1 MLGENIRRIRTER
14 HLTQSAL
21 AEKSG
26 VSVQQINQI
35 EWGAKGL
42 SVPTLVR
49 IARAL
54 ESYWKLPGVS
64 CGPTVL
70 RNRTKKTSCY
80 RTSGKSSGTSFG
92 WMTRTGKNE
101 GTVLTAISPS
111 SKAASRLLDA

>member
-54 ESYWKLPGVS
+54 ECTTDELLEEG
-64 CGPTVL
+64 
-70 RNRTKKTSCY
+70 ND
-80 RTSGKSSGTSFG
+80 GTFNQRAG
-92 WMTRTGKNE
+92 C
-101 GTVLTAISPS
+101 
-111 SKAASRLLDA
+111 

>member
-21 AEKSG
+21 AEKAG

-54 ESYWKLPGVS
+54 ECTTDAILEEG
-64 CGPTVL
+64 
-70 RNRTKKTSCY
+70 ND
-80 RTSGKSSGTSFG
+80 GTFNQRAG
-92 WMTRTGKNE
+92 C
-101 GTVLTAISPS
+101 
-111 SKAASRLLDA
+111 

>member
-35 EWGAKGL
+35 EWGDKGL

-54 ESYWKLPGVS
+54 ECTTDEILEEG
-64 CGPTVL
+64 
-70 RNRTKKTSCY
+70 ND
-80 RTSGKSSGTSFG
+80 GTFNQRAG
-92 WMTRTGKNE
+92 C
-101 GTVLTAISPS
+101 
-111 SKAASRLLDA
+111 

>member
-1 MLGENIRRIRTER
+1 MLGENIRRIRTSR

-26 VSVQQINQI
+26 VTVQMINQI

-54 ESYWKLPGVS
+54 ECTTDEILEEG
-64 CGPTVL
+64 
-70 RNRTKKTSCY
+70 ND
-80 RTSGKSSGTSFG
+80 GTFNQRAG
-92 WMTRTGKNE
+92 C
-101 GTVLTAISPS
+101 
-111 SKAASRLLDA
+111 

>member
-26 VSVQQINQI
+26 VSVQPINQI

-54 ESYWKLPGVS
+54 ECTTDEILHEEG
-64 CGPTVL
+64 
-70 RNRTKKTSCY
+70 ND
-80 RTSGKSSGTSFG
+80 GTFNQRAG
-92 WMTRTGKNE
+92 C
-101 GTVLTAISPS
+101 
-111 SKAASRLLDA
+111 